1 MAIKLNIIDKT
12 GKKNTI
18 EAEEGQTIR
27 EAVMDKL
34 APTMYGLCGGNCI
47 CATCHV
53 YVDEET
59 FKKLE
64 APDENEIETME
75 TNDIELKKNSRLS
88 CQIELKKEYD
98 NITLTLA
105 HPT

>member
-1 MAIKLNIIDKT
+1 MAIRLNIIDKT
-12 GKKNTI
+12 GKKDTI
-18 EAEEGQTIR
+18 EAEEGQIIR

-64 APDENEIETME
+64 AADENEIETME

-88 CQIELKKEYD
+88 CQIKLKKEYD